1 MSETSNSVTP
11 ELRYSPSS
19 TTSPPSTA
27 SSRSPPFEASQPA
40 WELPYRTNGTVR
52 LQSSSSFL
60 FIDCQA
66 DTSQNKKLRNEKQGF
81 LLKNY
86 HRRKK
91 QASILRLKPPRTPP
105 TQRFLADHSPSEQ
118 PTSDN
123 ADSTDEQAGWVDK
136 GDSGQAA
143 LRSEMWSLKAYL
155 SQGFVDPFGASAV
168 KMTGSMN
175 IYFHHFRIHTIAA
188 CYPVDATR
196 MSIWWWQKAI
206 TQPALLQALLFL
218 TAGHQ
223 ATLESSNGV
232 SSPVTKKSMQDS
244 LHLRG
249 DTLKT
254 LNNIMQDPLRAVAE
268 STVLVVASLVAIEAV
283 DANIEAHNAHMK
295 GLKRLIQLMGGLD
308 TLDHMTLS
316 KIYQSDVKSAAL
328 YNSRPVFPISSRW
341 RSEII
346 QDSRLFLARD
356 ELDTPKDLASL
367 GITIFSSLWYIKL
380 DRTMKTFLQV
390 IRRLIFYYEYVQRNP
405 ASVMPTDNDL
415 FLVAEHQLLSAGYI
429 RTDPTDI
436 NEPLRLT
443 LLVYLNLRVWH
454 FQSFPFMEYVVE
466 SLRQSLNLSYSY
478 LQTETPELLLWI
490 LVLGS
495 LGSQGYK
502 CHRWYLNRL
511 IEITD
516 RLGLRK
522 WEEARA
528 LLGGYFYTDQISEK
542 KAEEDL
548 WNEVLL
554 RETFPYIAPKL
565 AR

>member
-1 MSETSNSVTP
+1 MSDISNSSTP
-11 ELRYSPSS
+11 ELRYSSTS
-19 TTSPPSTA
+19 TTSPPSTV
-27 SSRSPPFEASQPA
+27 SSRSPPLEASQPA
-40 WELPYRTNGTVR
+40 WELPYRTTGSVKP
-52 LQSSSSFL
+52 QSSFL
-60 FIDCQA
+60 FIDYQA
-66 DTSQNKKLRNEKQGF
+66 DTSKNKKLRNEKQGF

-91 QASILRLKPPRTPP
+91 QASILRLKTPRTAP
-105 TQRFLADHSPSEQ
+105 TQRFLADHSTSEQ

-123 ADSTDEQAGWVDK
+123 ADSTEEQDGWVDK

-155 SQGFVDPFGASAV
+155 SQGFVDPFGASA
-168 KMTGSMN
+168 
-175 IYFHHFRIHTIAA
+175 
-188 CYPVDATR
+188 
-196 MSIWWWQKAI
+196 
-206 TQPALLQALLFL
+206 
-218 TAGHQ
+218 
-223 ATLESSNGV
+223 
-232 SSPVTKKSMQDS
+232 
-244 LHLRG
+244 
-249 DTLKT
+249 
-254 LNNIMQDPLRAVAE
+254 
-268 STVLVVASLVAIEAV
+268 AV

-346 QDSRLFLARD
+346 QDFRLFLARD

-367 GITIFSSLWYIKL
+367 GITIFSSLWYTTL

-390 IRRLIFYYEYVQRNP
+390 IRRLILYYEYVQRNP

-415 FLVAEHQLLSAGYI
+415 FLVAEHQILSAGYTV
-429 RTDPTDI
+429 TDPTDI

-443 LLVYLNLRVWH
+443 LVVYLNLRVWH

-466 SLRQSLNLSYSY
+466 SLRQSLNLPYSY
-478 LQTETPELLLWI
+478 LQTETPELLFWI

-511 IEITD
+511 ILMTD